1 MNDCKHKEAY
11 INISSDKK
19 EREQYCKSCGGD
31 VDEIVILDKIYY
43 QRLFD
48 LVPAIKE
55 LTKGY
60 RVSDIDDSI
69 ILDGDEMNELEQT
82 LDTLIEE
89 YNLCVN

>member
-1 MNDCKHKEAY
+1 MRNCKHKEAY

-19 EREQYCKSCGGD
+19 EREHYCESCGGN

-43 QRLFD
+43 QRLLG

-69 ILDGDEMNELEQT
+69 ILDGDEMNELEQI
-82 LDTLIEE
+82 LDALIEE
-89 YNLCVN
+89 YNLRVH